1 MWWLAALVL
10 AAEPEP
16 RSILV
21 APGESLQVTTTGAG
35 PAVVLIPG
43 LFGSAFGFR
52 ALIPPLVQRG
62 HRVIVVEPLG
72 VGRSGRPRRADYSLT
87 AQAARVAAVLDTLGV
102 HQALLVAHSLGAGM
116 AFRVAL
122 RRPDLVR
129 GVVSL
134 DGGPAETA
142 ATSGV
147 RHAARMVPWVKALG
161 GVKLVR
167 RKIRESLIRASGDTS
182 WVTDEVVEGYTAGPA
197 ADLDGTL
204 LAFIR
209 MAESREPARLAPD
222 LGEIRCPVRLL
233 LGGAPH
239 PEAVTS
245 DEIARLSRALVA
257 FTVDTVPGA
266 GHHLHEERP
275 DAVLAAIAAV
285 GTDAA
290 IAGAMP

>member
-1 MWWLAALVL
+1 
-10 AAEPEP
+10 
-16 RSILV
+16 
-21 APGESLQVTTTGAG
+21 
-35 PAVVLIPG
+35 
-43 LFGSAFGFR
+43 
-52 ALIPPLVQRG
+52 
-62 HRVIVVEPLG
+62 
-72 VGRSGRPRRADYSLT
+72 
-87 AQAARVAAVLDTLGV
+87 
-102 HQALLVAHSLGAGM
+102 
-116 AFRVAL
+116 
-122 RRPDLVR
+122 
-129 GVVSL
+129 
-134 DGGPAETA
+134 
-142 ATSGV
+142 
-147 RHAARMVPWVKALG
+147 MVPWVKVLG

-222 LGEIRCPVRLL
+222 LGKIRCPVRLL

-239 PEAVTS
+239 PETVTS

-275 DAVLAAIAAV
+275 DAVLAAIAAI
-285 GTDAA
+285 GADAA